1 MIEKEVIDLISSIT
15 KSTSKDINA
24 KSTMSDVDGWDSLA
38 HIEIVC
44 AVEKMINRRL
54 TLDEIISAQDVQGW
68 IKIIKNEK

>member
-68 IKIIKNEK
+68 IEIIKNKK

>member
-54 TLDEIISAQDVQGW
+54 TLDEIITFYM
-68 IKIIKNEK
+68 ILY

>member
-24 KSTMSDVDGWDSLA
+24 KSTMSDVDGWNSLA

-68 IKIIKNEK
+68 IEIIKNEK